1 MTDKTKKIC
10 VRMPNWIGDAVM
22 ALPSLKAIR
31 EHFQTAK
38 LVVAT
43 NSHCADIYRYVDFP
57 IEQLIVLEKRNI
69 LSNARKLRSFGFD
82 IIIYFTNSFSS
93 ALEGF
98 LAHIEQ
104 RIGYSTDSRGF
115 LLTGKITPDR
125 KTVRH
130 HRIYYFNLVCKSF
143 GVRNNIGIPIL
154 KRNNI
159 SPRVLTN
166 NGWTPKRLTIGINPG
181 AAYGSAKRWLPERFS
196 ETAEHFLK
204 NNYQTV
210 IFAGKGL
217 ESDTANIIAGKLPA
231 AINMAGKTS
240 LSELIE
246 SIASCDLF
254 LTNDSGPMHIA
265 SALSVPIVA
274 LFGPTDPSSTS
285 PSGGLYRIV
294 TTNEPC
300 SPCLKRECPLKHHNC
315 MKKITSRMVIKAL
328 EDLTRIVKNGKTN

>member
-1 MTDKTKKIC
+1 
-10 VRMPNWIGDAVM
+10 MPNWIGDAVM

-31 EHFQTAK
+31 EHFQSAK
-38 LVVAT
+38 LMVAT
-43 NSHCADIYRYVDFP
+43 NSHCADIYRYADFP

-69 LSNARKLRSFGFD
+69 LSNSRKLRSFGFD

-98 LAHIEQ
+98 LAHIKQ
-104 RIGYSTDSRGF
+104 RIGYSTDSRRF
-115 LLTGKITPDR
+115 LLTGKIITPDGN
-125 KTVRH
+125 TVSH
-130 HRIYYFNLVCKSF
+130 HRIYYFNLVSKSF
-143 GVRNNIGIPIL
+143 GVNNDPGIPAF
-154 KRNNI
+154 KRNDV

-166 NGWTPKRLTIGINPG
+166 NGWTSKKLTIGINPG
-181 AAYGSAKRWLPERFS
+181 AAYGSAKKWLPERFA
-196 ETAEHFLK
+196 ETAENFLK
-204 NNYQTV
+204 KNYQIV
-210 IFAGKGL
+210 IFAGKGP
-217 ESDTANIIAGKLPA
+217 EAETANIIAGKLPT
-231 AINMAGKTS
+231 AINIAGKTS

-265 SALSVPIVA
+265 SALGVPIA
-274 LFGPTDPSSTS
+274 AIFGPTDPSSTS

-315 MKKITSRMVIKAL
+315 MKNITSHMVIKAL
-328 EDLTRIVKNGKTN
+328 EDLTRTIKNGKTN

>member
-1 MTDKTKKIC
+1 
-10 VRMPNWIGDAVM
+10 MPNWIGDALM

-31 EHFQTAK
+31 EHFQSAK

-43 NSHCADIYRYVDFP
+43 NSHCADIYRYTDFH
-57 IEQLIVLEKRNI
+57 IEQLIILEKRNV
-69 LSNARKLRSFGFD
+69 LRNSRKLHSFGFD

-98 LAHIEQ
+98 LARIRQ

-115 LLTGKITPDR
+115 LLTEKIVVPDG
-125 KTVRH
+125 KTVDH
-130 HRIYYFNLVCKSF
+130 HRLYYFNLVNKAF
-143 GVRNNIGIPIL
+143 GVKNVPGMPIL
-154 KRNNI
+154 KKSAAPPKILKNK
-159 SPRVLTN
+159 
-166 NGWTPKRLTIGINPG
+166 GWIPKKPALGINPG
-181 AAYGSAKRWLPERFS
+181 AAYGSAKRWLPERFT
-196 ETAEHFLK
+196 ETAKHFIK
-204 NNYQTV
+204 NNYMVV
-210 IFAGKGL
+210 IFAGKGG
-217 ESDTANIIAGKLPA
+217 EAETANIITDELPT

-246 SIASCDLF
+246 LIASCDLF

-265 SALSVPIVA
+265 SALGVPIVA
-274 LFGPTDPSSTS
+274 IFGPTDPSSTS

-315 MKKITSRMVIKAL
+315 MRHISTNMVIEAFEEL
-328 EDLTRIVKNGKTN
+328 ERIGKDDKSS